1 MKEKPEI
8 LLVDPWLEPFGDMI
22 RRRREAIFL
31 KAEALTGESMDLGSF
46 ANGHLYFG
54 AHKDAGEWIFREW
67 APNATELYLT
77 GSFNNWQTLP
87 AFRFKRVGN
96 HNWELRLQENEI
108 THKDLYK
115 IRIRWKEG
123 EADRIPAW
131 AFRVVQDP
139 VSLIFNAQIWDPP
152 ELYSWAN
159 PVFVPE
165 EGPPLIYEAHVGMAT
180 EEPKVGTYKEFRERI
195 LPRVKDAGYNTL
207 QLMAIQEHPYYG
219 SFGYHVSSFFAPS
232 SRFGEPEELKRLID
246 EAHGMGIRV
255 IMDLVHSHAVKNELE
270 GLGNYDGSGDLFFHS
285 GERREHVA
293 WDSLCFNY
301 GKTGVIHFLLS
312 NIKYWLEEF
321 RFDGFRFDGI
331 TSMLFLD
338 HGLNRDFTSYDMY
351 FDGGQDEE
359 AITYLGLANMLL
371 HKVNPSGL
379 SIAEE
384 MSGYPGLGAKLEDG
398 GLGFDYRMAM
408 GTPDYWIRIIKE
420 KKDEE
425 WDMEE
430 MFHELTQKRA
440 EEKTVGYSES
450 HDQALV
456 GDKTII
462 FRLIDADMY
471 YNMNKESGNLNVDR
485 GIALHK
491 MIRLITASTSGDAYL
506 NFMGN
511 EFGHPEWIDFPREG
525 NNWSYQYSR
534 RQWSLVDNKDLK
546 YHFLGDFDREM
557 LRILSESRLLS
568 EPMVERMHINNHDK
582 VLAYKRKDLLFIFNF
597 HPGRSYEGYGVPC
610 HPGSYNPVLSTDTAT
625 FGGYE
630 RIRENAKYFS
640 VPEKTFSPLH
650 MLKIYLPSRTAVVL
664 RHIPS
669 KRVY

>member
-1 MKEKPEI
+1 M
-8 LLVDPWLEPFGDMI
+8 DPWLEPFGEMI
-22 RRRREAIFL
+22 QMRKKNVFL
-31 KAEALTGESMDLGSF
+31 KAEALTGESADLSTF
-46 ANGHLYFG
+46 ANGHHYFG
-54 AHKDAGEWIFREW
+54 AHREGGEWIFREW

-77 GSFNNWQTLP
+77 GSFNNWQTLTS
-87 AFRFKRVGN
+87 FRFKRGGN
-96 HNWELRLQENEI
+96 GNWELRIPEKAIQ
-108 THKDLYK
+108 HKDLYK
-115 IRIRWKEG
+115 VRIRWKEG

-152 ELYSWAN
+152 ETYQWTHQ
-159 PVFVPE
+159 VFIPSE
-165 EGPPLIYEAHVGMAT
+165 DPPLIYEAHVGMAT

-195 LPRVKDAGYNTL
+195 LPRVKKAGYNTL

-246 EAHGMGIRV
+246 DAHGMGIRV
-255 IMDLVHSHAVKNELE
+255 VMDLVHSHAVKNELE

-331 TSMLFLD
+331 TSMLYLD

-351 FDGGQDEE
+351 FDGGQDED
-359 AITYLGLANMLL
+359 AITYLGLANLLL
-371 HKVNPSGL
+371 HTLKLGAI

-384 MSGYPGLGAKLEDG
+384 MSGYPGLGAKLEEG

-425 WDMEE
+425 WDLEE

-440 EEKTVGYSES
+440 EEKTVGYAES

-471 YNMNKESGNLNVDR
+471 YRMNKDSGNLNVDR

-491 MIRLITASTSGDAYL
+491 MIRLITSSTSGNAYL

-534 RQWSLVDNKDLK
+534 RQWSLVDNRDLK
-546 YHFLGDFDREM
+546 YHYLGDFDREM
-557 LRILSESRLLS
+557 LLLLSKSRLLL
-568 EPMVERMHINNHDK
+568 EPFGERMHINNNDK
-582 VLAYKRKDLLFIFNF
+582 VLAYKRKDLLFIYNF
-597 HPGRSYEGYGVPC
+597 HPNLSYEGYGIRC
-610 HPGSYNPVLSTDTAT
+610 HPGSYNPILSTDNSV
-625 FGGYE
+625 FGGYD
-630 RIRENAKYFS
+630 RIEEHEKYFS
-640 VPEKTFSPLH
+640 VAEKTFAPLH

-664 RHIPS
+664 KHTPS